1 MKLHYIG
8 LLAVGLSLCAAG
20 SVWAQF
26 AADDPDWKESEA
38 PLPPAFNAGKL
49 IQFEVSP
56 TSSLVYGVDPAS
68 IRISQRDGVVR
79 YVIVARSANGASNVM
94 YEGLRCSTGQVKTY
108 ARHSESGGWKNVDKV
123 EWNSLFAGA
132 SHRHSLAFAKA
143 GACDNK
149 VVPDSVD
156 ALVRRLK
163 NPALAGA
170 Q

>member
-1 MKLHYIG
+1 MKPHLIG
-8 LLAVGLSLCAAG
+8 LLVVGLLLCASGRA
-20 SVWAQF
+20 WAQF
-26 AADDPDWKESEA
+26 ATDDPGWKESET

-49 IQFEVSP
+49 IPFEVPP

-79 YVIVARSANGASNVM
+79 YIVVASSASGATNVM

-123 EWNSLFAGA
+123 EWTSLFASA

-149 VVPDSVD
+149 VVPDSVN

-163 NPALAGA
+163 NPALLGA

>member
-1 MKLHYIG
+1 MG
-8 LLAVGLSLCAAG
+8 LLAVGLSLCASG
-20 SVWAQF
+20 SAWAQF
-26 AADDPDWKESEA
+26 AADDPDWIESET
-38 PLPPAFNAGKL
+38 PPPPAFSVGKL

-79 YVIVARSANGASNVM
+79 YVVVAGSASGATNIM

-108 ARHSESGGWKNVDKV
+108 ARHFESGGWKNVDKAD
-123 EWNSLFAGA
+123 WTSLFASA
-132 SHRHSLAFAKA
+132 PHRHSLALAKA

-149 VVPDSVD
+149 VVPDSVNE
-156 ALVRRLK
+156 LVRRLK
-163 NPALAGA
+163 NPALLGA

>member
-1 MKLHYIG
+1 MKFRFAG

-26 AADDPDWKESEA
+26 AADDPDWKESET
-38 PLPPAFNAGKL
+38 PPPPAFSAGKL

-56 TSSLVYGVDPAS
+56 TSSLVYGVDPAL

-79 YVIVARSANGASNVM
+79 YVVVASSAGGATNVM

-108 ARHSESGGWKNVDKV
+108 ARHSENGGWKSLERA
-123 EWNSLFAGA
+123 EWTSLFGSAF
-132 SHRHSLAFAKA
+132 HRHSLAFAKA

-163 NPALAGA
+163 NPALLGA